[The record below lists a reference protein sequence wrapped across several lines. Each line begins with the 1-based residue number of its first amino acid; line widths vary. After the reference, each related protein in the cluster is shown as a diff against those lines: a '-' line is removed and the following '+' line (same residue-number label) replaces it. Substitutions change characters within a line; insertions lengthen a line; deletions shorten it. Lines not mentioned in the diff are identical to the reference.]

1 MKNTHSHGCRALSQD
16 ATGHARGQ
24 EFSSLMNYFW
34 NYMDMPSASN
44 ETAATLTEWEPR
56 MQIVETK
63 DAVNVTAEL
72 PGVAAQN
79 LDLQISSDGY
89 LSLSGEKKN
98 NCEYQEKDAYFSEI
112 SYGSFK
118 RTIPLPWDLDYDKA
132 TAEFVDGALFISIPK
147 TPVEKQKFKKININ
161 HINGQRA
168 AASDDTIAANAKSN

>member
-16 ATGHARGQ
+16 AAGHARGQ

-34 NYMDMPSASN
+34 NYMDMPSVNN

-89 LSLSGEKKN
+89 LSLSGEKK
-98 NCEYQEKDAYFSEI
+98 I

-132 TAEFVDGALFISIPK
+132 SAEFVDGALFISIPK

-161 HINGQRA
+161 HTNGQRA
-168 AASDDTIAANAKSN
+168 ATSEDNVATNAKSN